1 MKLQAMVG
9 LACLVAGLLTGCGP
23 SKTLKAAKTPAE
35 ASQAS
40 PQYAAGWA
48 AYAKNDYATALR
60 QWLPLAEQGIAR
72 AQVSVGQVYD
82 FSLTPPEYD
91 NAVIWYR
98 KAAEQG
104 DPQGQSNLGLEYM
117 LGLGVPQDY
126 VLAHMWLNLGA
137 AGLSDANAREAT
149 ADNLSLVET
158 KMTAGQI
165 AQAQKLAREWKAK

>member
-1 MKLQAMVG
+1 MKLQAIVA
-9 LACLVAGLLTGCGP
+9 LACLVSGLLTGCGA
-23 SKTLKAAKTPAE
+23 SKALKAAKTPAE

-48 AYAKNDYATALR
+48 AYVKNDYAKALQ
-60 QWLPLAEQGIAR
+60 QWLPLAEQGVAR

-82 FSLTPPEYD
+82 FSLTPPEYN

-126 VLAHMWLNLGA
+126 VLAHKWLNLGA
-137 AGLSDANAREAT
+137 AGLTDAKAREAT
-149 ADNLSLVET
+149 VDNIELVET
-158 KMTAGQI
+158 KMTTGQI
-165 AQAQKLAREWKAK
+165 AEAQKLAREWKAK